1 MPRLAHPHAHTIIET
16 QMHDPHSFICLAKAA
31 VAALERGPTSEDLA
45 EAPLADLWAVL
56 VKDEGDL
63 PALWAQVSGHPL
75 LGDRQILTSALVGL
89 NREAGWAR
97 TISRWYRLGRP
108 FPSAVITLASS
119 VQDRKLT
126 TGHLPLWSSGYQ
138 ALVDE
143 ALLEAKMAH
152 FVSLLR
158 NFDEE
163 AESGAA
169 ARRLQ

>member
-1 MPRLAHPHAHTIIET
+1 
-16 QMHDPHSFICLAKAA
+16 MHDPHSFFCLAKAS

-89 NREAGWAR
+89 SRDAGWAR

-119 VQDRKLT
+119 GHDPNRR
-126 TGHLPLWSSGYQ
+126 TGYLPLWSSGYL
-138 ALVDE
+138 AVVDE
-143 ALLEAKMAH
+143 ALLKAKTTR
-152 FVSLLR
+152 FVSLLK
-158 NFDEE
+158 NLE
-163 AESGAA
+163 AHMESGASG
-169 ARRLQ
+169 RRLQ